1 MMANGGLERLMSNPA
16 LRNMAENMQNGGGMP
31 DFGALAQDP
40 AMRDL

>member
-16 LRNMAENMQNGGGMP
+16 MRQAAENMQSGGGMP
-31 DFGALAQDP
+31 DLEALASDP